1 MEATYFILLY
11 LFIILWWAHSRD
23 KKQMALMIQRKMA
36 ERKII
41 KNSKGDEM
49 KELVKKFIGKD
60 CIINTF
66 NSQLDGRLLEVS
78 EDGGAILIERMDK
91 QVEAV
96 NLDYVIR
103 LREYPTKK
111 NGKRKDIVLD

>member
-1 MEATYFILLY
+1 MSTTYFVLLWL
-11 LFIILWWAHSRD
+11 LFLWLWKRSRD
-23 KKQMALMIQRKMA
+23 KKQMAVMI
-36 ERKII
+36 ERKIKF
-41 KNSKGDEM
+41 KNSKGNGDAM

-60 CIINTF
+60 VIINTF

>member
-1 MEATYFILLY
+1 MSTTYFVLLWL
-11 LFIILWWAHSRD
+11 LFLWLWKRNRD
-23 KKQMALMIQRKMA
+23 KKQMAVMI
-36 ERKII
+36 ERKIKF
-41 KNSKGDEM
+41 KNSKGNGDAM

-60 CIINTF
+60 VIINTF

>member
-1 MEATYFILLY
+1 MSAAYFVLLWFF
-11 LFIILWWAHSRD
+11 LLWMWKHDRD
-23 KKQMALMIQRKMA
+23 KKQMALMI
-36 ERKII
+36 ERKIKF
-41 KNSKGDEM
+41 KNSKGNGDTM

-60 CIINTF
+60 VIINTF

-78 EDGGAILIERMDK
+78 EDGGAILIERVDK

-111 NGKRKDIVLD
+111 NGKRKEIVLD

>member
-1 MEATYFILLY
+1 METTYFVVLWLI
-11 LFIILWWAHSRD
+11 IILWWEYSRN
-23 KKQMALMIQRKMA
+23 KKQIAVMI
-36 ERKII
+36 ERKIEF
-41 KNSKGDEM
+41 KKSKGKGDAM

-111 NGKRKDIVLD
+111 NGKRKGIVLD

>member
-1 MEATYFILLY
+1 METTYFVVLCLI
-11 LFIILWWAHSRD
+11 IILWWKHSRD
-23 KKQMALMIQRKMA
+23 KKQMALMI
-36 ERKII
+36 ERKIKF
-41 KNSKGDEM
+41 KNSKGNGDAM

-60 CIINTF
+60 VIIYTF
-66 NSQLDGRLLEVS
+66 NSQLDGKLLEVS

-96 NLDYVIR
+96 NLDYIIR

-111 NGKRKDIVLD
+111 NGKRKEIVLD

>member
-1 MEATYFILLY
+1 MSATYFVLLCFF
-11 LFIILWWAHSRD
+11 LLCWWKSNRD
-23 KKQMALMIQRKMA
+23 KKQMAVMI
-36 ERKII
+36 ERKIKF
-41 KNSKGDEM
+41 KNSKGKGDEM

-60 CIINTF
+60 VIINTF

-78 EDGGAILIERMDK
+78 EYGGAILIERMDK
-91 QVEAV
+91 QTEAV

-111 NGKRKDIVLD
+111 NGKRKEIVLD